1 MDYKTSLYFL
11 IPAIFILLII
21 FPVVVDVRLSY
32 NPIFNRGVVALF
44 IFKKKIFYYF
54 ISIHGTYIELR
65 NEKETKAEK
74 LQFESEK
81 FEVMEEFGKQLKD
94 KIKLKKF
101 YIFYNI
107 GVGDALASAMLCGL
121 INQIFS
127 FLFLFLKSKKPTAS
141 FCVYDTVSYNKEVFE
156 MAGRIQ
162 ISISL
167 FDGAYSFLYS
177 VIITKD

>member
-1 MDYKTSLYFL
+1 MNYHYAFYYL
-11 IPAIFILLII
+11 IPAVFILLIV
-21 FPVVVDVRLSY
+21 FPVFIEVRVSY

-54 ISIHGTYIELR
+54 ISFHGTYIELK
-65 NEKETKAEK
+65 NEKETKTQE
-74 LQFESEK
+74 LEFESEK
-81 FEVMEEFGKQLKD
+81 FEVMEEFGKQVAYKL
-94 KIKLKKF
+94 KLKKF

-107 GVGDALASAMLCGL
+107 GVDDAFSGAMLCGL
-121 INQIFS
+121 INQIFT

-156 MAGRIQ
+156 LAGVTQ

-167 FDGAYSFLYS
+167 FDIAYSFLYS
-177 VIITKD
+177 VIITKE